1 MKVASEPL
9 VEAAARIEANGGGA
23 IASIR
28 RL

>member
-1 MKVASEPL
+1 VTSEPL
-9 VEAAARIEANGGGA
+9 VEARDRIAKSGGGA